1 MSMAKRCSA
10 ALNLR
15 AASRSWILIGAIVV
29 SRFVF
34 GGITSPPM
42 LDVARLGVLVMS
54 SAASTSFQSF
64 TGLPSSVRVTDST
77 LAGPTPLLL
86 TVQMNASLSTLLE

>member
-1 MSMAKRCSA
+1 MWKRFSA
-10 ALNLR
+10 ALNKR
-15 AASRSWILIGAIVV
+15 AASRSCTLIGAIVV

-42 LDVARLGVLVMS
+42 LDMAVLGVVVTPR
-54 SAASTSFQSF
+54 AVSTSSQRLI
-64 TGLPSSVRVTDST
+64 GLSSSVNVTDST

-86 TVQMNASLSTLLE
+86 TVQMNASLSTLLV